1 MSVGIP
7 KRRENNVATKNRSY
21 STEALTQLYDHNQ
34 KILILPEH
42 ELRRMTNNSLE
53 QKKRKAEMVKHRQE
67 EKEALKQK
75 ARDIV
80 KKWDNTIEGNRL
92 RKLEARRIQAEK
104 DELERERL
112 DAEEEKYRYVRDFRY
127 HVQSTSFFYTG
138 FFIYRFF
145 YIFC

>member
-7 KRRENNVATKNRSY
+7 KRRENNAKNRSF
-21 STEALTQLYDHNQ
+21 STEALTQLYDPNQ

-112 DAEEEKYRYVRDFRY
+112 DAEEEKYRYVRLL
-127 HVQSTSFFYTG
+127 VKV
-138 FFIYRFF
+138 
-145 YIFC
+145 